1 MNLGLRR
8 SILCL
13 VAMSVSALG
22 MAQSAPVPPD
32 APGYVSLT
40 ATQRSDR
47 FFKEYLGSP
56 FTYIAAAGA
65 ASGGQIGNDPKEW
78 TRSWEGYGKRVGT
91 TFALFTIDTGV
102 HEVGDAMLGLDP
114 RYFRC
119 RCRGGLQRTWNAV
132 EMSFLA
138 YNSKGRKRFD
148 LPQLAGAYG
157 SGMIVTTWSQALRPI
172 RSRSTYGPPADGI
185 GGRHQPDSRVQPRVE
200 AILWELQTALAY
212 FKS

>member
-22 MAQSAPVPPD
+22 MAQSAPVRPE
-32 APGYVSLT
+32 APSYVSLT
-40 ATQRSDR
+40 AKQRSDR

-91 TFALFTIDTGV
+91 TLALFTIDTGV
-102 HEVGDAMLGLDP
+102 HEAGDAMLGLDP

-138 YNSKGRKRFD
+138 YDGKGRKRFD
-148 LPQLAGAYG
+148 LPRLAGAYG
-157 SGMIVTTWSQALRPI
+157 SGMIVTTWYPKHYDPLVQGVQMGHQQLGFVVGTNLI
-172 RSRSTYGPPADGI
+172 REFSPELKRFFGNFK
-185 GGRHQPDSRVQPRVE
+185 PR
-200 AILWELQTALAY
+200 
-212 FKS
+212 

>member
-8 SILCL
+8 SILSL
-13 VAMSVSALG
+13 VAIIISALG
-22 MAQSAPVPPD
+22 MAQSAPVPPE
-32 APGYVSLT
+32 APSHVSLT
-40 ATQRSDR
+40 AKQRSDR
-47 FFKEYLGSP
+47 FFMEYLGSP

-65 ASGGQIGNDPKEW
+65 ASGGQIGNDPKQR

-102 HEVGDAMLGLDP
+102 HEAGDAVLGLDP

-138 YNSKGRKRFD
+138 YDGKGRRRFD

-157 SGMIVTTWSQALRPI
+157 SGMIVTTWYPKRYDPLVQGVLMGHQQMGFVVGINLI
-172 RSRSTYGPPADGI
+172 REFSSELKRFFGNFK
-185 GGRHQPDSRVQPRVE
+185 PR
-200 AILWELQTALAY
+200 
-212 FKS
+212 

>member
-8 SILCL
+8 RIFCL
-13 VAMSVSALG
+13 VAISVSALG
-22 MAQSAPVPPD
+22 MAQSATSPPD
-32 APGYVSLT
+32 APSYVSLT
-40 ATQRSDR
+40 AKQRSDR

-102 HEVGDAMLGLDP
+102 HEAGDAMLGLDP

-119 RCRGGLQRTWNAV
+119 RCRGGMRRTWNAV

-138 YNSKGRKRFD
+138 YNRQGHKRFD
-148 LPQLAGAYG
+148 FPQLVGAYG
-157 SGMIVTTWSQALRPI
+157 SGMIVTTWYPKHYDPLVQGVQMGHQQMGFVVGINLI
-172 RSRSTYGPPADGI
+172 REFSPELKRFF
-185 GGRHQPDSRVQPRVE
+185 RKLNPR
-200 AILWELQTALAY
+200 
-212 FKS
+212 

>member
-1 MNLGLRR
+1 MNHVRAR

-13 VAMSVSALG
+13 VVMSVSALA
-22 MAQSAPVPPD
+22 MAQSAPLPPE

-40 ATQRSDR
+40 AKQRSHR
-47 FFKEYLGSP
+47 FFREYLGSP

-78 TRSWEGYGKRVGT
+78 TRSWEGYGRRVGT

-102 HEVGDAMLGLDP
+102 HEAGDAMLGLDP
-114 RYFRC
+114 RYFRFRC
-119 RCRGGLQRTWNAV
+119 RCRGGLKRTWNAV

-138 YNSKGRKRFD
+138 YDSKGRKRLD

-157 SGMIVTTWSQALRPI
+157 SGMIVTTWYPKGYDPLVQGVQMGHQQLGFVVSVNLI
-172 RSRSTYGPPADGI
+172 REFSPELKQFFG
-185 GGRHQPDSRVQPRVE
+185 HFKPR
-200 AILWELQTALAY
+200 
-212 FKS
+212 

>member
-1 MNLGLRR
+1 MSLGLRC
-8 SILCL
+8 SIFCF
-13 VAMSVSALG
+13 VAMSFAAVG
-22 MAQSAPVPPD
+22 MAQSTSIQPG
-32 APGYVSLT
+32 APGYVPLDT
-40 ATQRSDR
+40 KQRSDR

-102 HEVGDAMLGLDP
+102 HEAGDAMLGLDP

-138 YNSKGRKRFD
+138 YDSKGRKRFD

-157 SGMIVTTWSQALRPI
+157 SAMLVTTWYPKRYDPLVQGVHMGHQQMGFVVGINLI
-172 RSRSTYGPPADGI
+172 REFSP
-185 GGRHQPDSRVQPRVE
+185 
-200 AILWELQTALAY
+200 ELKRFFGN
-212 FKS
+212 FKPH

>member
-8 SILCL
+8 SIPFL

-22 MAQSAPVPPD
+22 MAQSAPVPPE
-32 APGYVSLT
+32 APSYVSLT
-40 ATQRSDR
+40 AKQRSDR

-102 HEVGDAMLGLDP
+102 HEAGDAMLGLDP

-138 YNSKGRKRFD
+138 YDSKVRKRFD
-148 LPQLAGAYG
+148 LPQLAGSYG
-157 SGMIVTTWSQALRPI
+157 SGMIVTTWYPKRYDPLIQGVQMGHQQMGFVVGINLI
-172 RSRSTYGPPADGI
+172 REFSPELKRFFGNLK
-185 GGRHQPDSRVQPRVE
+185 PR
-200 AILWELQTALAY
+200 
-212 FKS
+212 